1 VLVLSRKRKVCIS
14 APDTRS
20 GFAMLEVLISV
31 LVLSFGL
38 LGLAGLQAYGLKNNH
53 SAYLRSLATQQAY
66 DIVDR
71 MRANRQ
77 GVANGKF
84 TLASGIPTNPGC
96 ISSGCSA
103 DNLADYDLYQW
114 NTDNA
119 ALLPSGAGVVC
130 KDSTPNDVSATPAAP
145 ACDGI
150 GNFFAIKLWWNDEK
164 DPAYLQRF
172 VTTVQP

>member
-1 VLVLSRKRKVCIS
+1 
-14 APDTRS
+14 
-20 GFAMLEVLISV
+20 MLEVLISV

-66 DIVDR
+66 DIADR

-77 GVANGKF
+77 GVASGKF
-84 TLASGIPTNPGC
+84 TLASGIPTDPGC
-96 ISSGCSA
+96 ITSGCSA
-103 DNLADYDLYQW
+103 SDLADYDMFQW
-114 NTDNA
+114 NTDNGS
-119 ALLPSGAGVVC
+119 LLPSGAGVVC
-130 KDSTPNDVSATPAAP
+130 KDSTPIDGTAAAP

-150 GNFFAIKLWWNDEK
+150 GNLFAIKLWWNDEK
-164 DPAYLQRF
+164 DPANLTRF

>member
-1 VLVLSRKRKVCIS
+1 MPVLNKELNMFSTS
-14 APDTRS
+14 PDAGS

-31 LVLSFGL
+31 MVLSFGL

-66 DIVDR
+66 DIADR

-84 TLASGIPTNPGC
+84 NLVSGIPTNPGC
-96 ISSGCSA
+96 ISSGCTA
-103 DNLADYDLYQW
+103 NNLADYDMFQW

-119 ALLPSGAGVVC
+119 ALLPSGSGVVC
-130 KDSTPNDVSATPAAP
+130 RDSSPNDGATPAAP
-145 ACDGI
+145 ACDGN
-150 GNFFAIKLWWNDEK
+150 GNLYAVKIWWNDEK
-164 DPAYLQRF
+164 DPANLTRF
-172 VTTVQP
+172 VTVVQP

>member
-1 VLVLSRKRKVCIS
+1 
-14 APDTRS
+14 
-20 GFAMLEVLISV
+20 MLEVLISV

-53 SAYLRSLATQQAY
+53 SAYLRSIATQQAY
-66 DIVDR
+66 DIADR

-84 TLASGIPTNPGC
+84 TLASGIPADPGC
-96 ISSGCSA
+96 ITSGCSA
-103 DNLADYDLYQW
+103 SDLADYDMFQW
-114 NTDNA
+114 NTDNG

-130 KDSTPNDVSATPAAP
+130 KDSTPNDGTTAAP
-145 ACDGI
+145 ACDGS
-150 GNFFAIKLWWNDEK
+150 GNLFAIKLWWNDEK
-164 DPAYLQRF
+164 DPANLTRF

>member
-1 VLVLSRKRKVCIS
+1 MS
-14 APDTRS
+14 ALNTKITMLRTPRVAPF

-53 SAYLRSLATQQAY
+53 SAYLRSIATQQAY
-66 DIVDR
+66 DIADR
-71 MRANRQ
+71 MRANQQ
-77 GVANGKF
+77 GVASGEF
-84 TLASGIPTNPGC
+84 TLASGIPTDPGC
-96 ISSGCSA
+96 ITSGCSA
-103 DNLADYDLYQW
+103 SDMADYDMFQW

-130 KDSTPNDVSATPAAP
+130 KDSTPNDVATPAAP
-145 ACDGI
+145 ACDGD
-150 GNFFAIKLWWNDEK
+150 GKLFAIKLWWNDER
-164 DPAYLQRF
+164 DPANLTRF